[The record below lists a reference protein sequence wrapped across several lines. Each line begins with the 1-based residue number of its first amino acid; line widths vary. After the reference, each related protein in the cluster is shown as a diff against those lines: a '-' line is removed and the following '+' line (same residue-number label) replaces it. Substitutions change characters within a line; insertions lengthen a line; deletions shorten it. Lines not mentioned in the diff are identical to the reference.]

1 MSGRFLRKPAV
12 LESTGLSR
20 SAMHRMI
27 AAGQFP
33 KPRPLMNKL
42 VFWLESDVD
51 AWKAKVL
58 GGSDGGNKE

>member
-1 MSGRFLRKPAV
+1 MSGRFLRKQAV

-20 SAMHRMI
+20 SAMHRLI
-27 AAGQFP
+27 AAKQFP
-33 KPRPLMNKL
+33 KSRPLVGTS

-58 GGSDGGNKE
+58 GGSDGGNEE